1 MCCAGV
7 GLTKGYWRNE
17 EKTRASF
24 LTHPVTGDRL
34 YRTGDLG
41 RFLPDGNI
49 EFLGREDFRLKIRG
63 FRIEAGEIEAAL
75 NEHPAVKES
84 IVTAFGENHSQK
96 RLVAY
101 IVPQQNAVPV
111 TCQLRQFL
119 SEKLPDYMV
128 PSAFVMLEALPL
140 SENGKVNRKALP
152 EPDAAIPEAKIF
164 VAPRTPIE
172 AMLARICCEVL
183 GIEQLSITDNFF
195 ELGGNSLLA
204 IQLAAKV
211 RESCHIELPL
221 CDIFGGRSL
230 AVLAENI
237 SEAKNKNAAVEEPAI
252 APVSRSAYRMKLSSL
267 R

>member
-1 MCCAGV
+1 
-7 GLTKGYWRNE
+7 
-17 EKTRASF
+17 
-24 LTHPVTGDRL
+24 
-34 YRTGDLG
+34 
-41 RFLPDGNI
+41 
-49 EFLGREDFRLKIRG
+49 
-63 FRIEAGEIEAAL
+63 
-75 NEHPAVKES
+75 
-84 IVTAFGENHSQK
+84 
-96 RLVAY
+96 
-101 IVPQQNAVPV
+101 
-111 TCQLRQFL
+111 LRQFL

-128 PSAFVMLEALPL
+128 PSAFIILDALPL
-140 SENGKVNRKALP
+140 SANGKVNRKALP

-211 RESCHIELPL
+211 REYCQIELPL
-221 CDIFGGRSL
+221 CDIFAGRSL
-230 AVLAENI
+230 AVLAEKI